1 MKHDGCFISTVELGE
16 EGRPGGSCSNSWIKL
31 VRRGQ
36 VLVSGQG
43 EGHCG
48 PQPMGRAELGR
59 GKQQEF

>member
-16 EGRPGGSCSNSWIKL
+16 EGSLGGSCRNSWIKL

-43 EGHCG
+43 EGALWTPAH
-48 PQPMGRAELGR
+48 
-59 GKQQEF
+59 GKSRVREG